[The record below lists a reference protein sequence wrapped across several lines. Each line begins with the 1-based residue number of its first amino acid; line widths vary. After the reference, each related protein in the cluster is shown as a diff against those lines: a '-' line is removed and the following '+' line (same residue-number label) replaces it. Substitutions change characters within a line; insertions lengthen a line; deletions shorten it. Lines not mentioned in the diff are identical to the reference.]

1 MFFTFL
7 SMKYLVDTNCIN
19 YYSTP
24 WFSTSVS
31 RITVVCV
38 AKILYYLY
46 INILHIISFDI
57 INMILFQHYDEIVKP
72 RDKKNNYE
80 DILTS

>member
-1 MFFTFL
+1 MNVFEAVYESRL
-7 SMKYLVDTNCIN
+7 PDPQWPH
-19 YYSTP
+19 P
-24 WFSTSVS
+24 WFSTGVL

-80 DILTS
+80 DILTL